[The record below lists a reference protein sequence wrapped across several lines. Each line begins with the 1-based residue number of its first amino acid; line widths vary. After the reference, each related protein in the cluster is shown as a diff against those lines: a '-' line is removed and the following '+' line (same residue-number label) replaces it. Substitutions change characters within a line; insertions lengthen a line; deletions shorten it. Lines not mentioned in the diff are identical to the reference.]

1 MNVFKKVLLFLMSA
15 NFASTYISHGWKKF
29 DADGFWS
36 TAFIERWGYGL
47 YFMYFIGVLE
57 FLGGIGILIPKA
69 NKYAAFTLA
78 TVMLGA
84 MITRIVFGT
93 SLDDVLW
100 IAFSMITLLYISLE
114 YGMDK
119 ELPRL
124 KSKLLVKKQDS

>member
-1 MNVFKKVLLFLMSA
+1 MNIFKKILLFLMSA
-15 NFASTYISHGWKKF
+15 NYASTFIQNGWAKF

-36 TAFIERWGYGL
+36 SAFIERWGYGL

-93 SLDDVLW
+93 SMTDVIW
-100 IAFSMITLLYISLE
+100 IAFTMVTLLYISLV
-114 YGMDK
+114 YGMDSEFK
-119 ELPRL
+119 RL
-124 KSKLLVKKQDS
+124 SDRVGKKG

>member
-15 NFASTYISHGWKKF
+15 NFANTFIQHGWEKF
-29 DADGFWS
+29 DAEGFWS

-57 FLGGIGILIPKA
+57 FLGGIAILIPKV
-69 NKYAAFTLA
+69 NKYGAFVLA

-84 MITRIVFGT
+84 ASTRIIFGT
-93 SLDDVLW
+93 SLDDVIW
-100 IAFSMITLLYISLE
+100 ILFSMVTLLYISFA

-119 ELPRL
+119 ELTYYY
-124 KSKLLVKKQDS
+124 KKVSNTNN